1 MTTELDAGTLAAI
14 WVKRNKRGPMDG
26 TLEGELVAGRG
37 LVGNANQ
44 GGRRQVTLIEEEVW
58 AAMMRELDAD
68 APTAGRR
75 ANLVL
80 RRLPLLGSRG
90 RVLAIGSTRLRIL
103 GETKPCE
110 RMDELVPGLRKLMF
124 PDWRGGAFAEVVEGG
139 RIRVGDRAEWVAS
152 AAAAEDAA
160 APPFASNAF
169 SCPSGS

>member
-1 MTTELDAGTLAAI
+1 MSDAGALAAI
-14 WVKRNKRGPMDG
+14 WVKRFKRGPMDAV
-26 TLEGELVAGRG
+26 LEGELVAGRG
-37 LVGNANQ
+37 LAGNANQ

-58 AAMMRELDAD
+58 AEMMRELDAD

-80 RRLPLLGSRG
+80 RGLPLAGSRG
-90 RVLAIGSTRLRIL
+90 RVLAIGSCRLRVL

-110 RMDELVPGLRKLMF
+110 RMDELVPGLRKVMF

-139 RIRVGDRAEWVAS
+139 RIRVGDPAEWAAS
-152 AAAAEDAA
+152 TPAESEDAA
-160 APPFASNAF
+160 PSLSASAF

>member
-1 MTTELDAGTLAAI
+1 MDAA
-14 WVKRNKRGPMDG
+14 
-26 TLEGELVAGRG
+26 LEGELVAGRG

-58 AAMMRELDAD
+58 TAMMRELDAD

-80 RRLPLLGSRG
+80 RDLRLLGSRG
-90 RVLAIGSTRLRIL
+90 RELVVGPCRLRIL

-110 RMDELVPGLRKLMF
+110 RMDDVVPGLRRLMF

-139 RIRVGDRAEWVAS
+139 RIHVGDRAEWVAS
-152 AAAAEDAA
+152 AAGEADGA
-160 APPFASNAF
+160 APHSLAASPF

>member
-1 MTTELDAGTLAAI
+1 VSDAGILAAI
-14 WVKRNKRGPMDG
+14 WVKRCKRGPMDAA
-26 TLEGELVAGRG
+26 LEGELVAGRG

-80 RRLPLLGSRG
+80 RGLPLLGSRS
-90 RVLAIGSTRLRIL
+90 RELAVGPCRLRIL

-110 RMDELVPGLRKLMF
+110 RMDEVVPGLRRLMF

-139 RIRVGDRAEWVAS
+139 RIQVGDRVEWVAS
-152 AAAAEDAA
+152 AAGEANDDASHALAAS
-160 APPFASNAF
+160 PF